1 MPKMHPRL
9 VDWLLLVLVLFEA
22 LSGLTTFLVGKPSG
36 QWLFRLHGIVGLAL
50 VVLVIWKIT
59 RVSPRVSSGRVAA
72 SGLILSL
79 AVFLLVVLA
88 IGTGV
93 TWVSFQVP
101 LGYPNGINLHVI
113 FGLLLLVLI
122 SLHTWMRHKP
132 LPKVQLTSRRNL
144 MSALWVG
151 TLGLGT
157 YWAQQQTVQQFD
169 LQGALR
175 RFTGSREAKGPL
187 PVTMW
192 MFDTVPFIDLTT
204 WQMKVSGEVQAPL
217 SFSWDEWQ
225 QQPTVSENIV
235 LDCTGGWFKEEL
247 WEGVPVAH
255 LLDAAGP
262 LKAGRW
268 VSFRSLSGYRW
279 SYSLEEARNLT
290 LAWRMNHELLSPGHG
305 FPVRLVAPGHRG
317 FQWVKWVDEILVL
330 PEADLGQWGAIFSSG
345 LRTQNGPQ
353 NSGNQ

>member
-1 MPKMHPRL
+1 MPRMHPRL
-9 VDWLLLVLVLFEA
+9 VDWLLLVLVLFET

-50 VVLVIWKIT
+50 VVLVIWKMA
-59 RVSPRVSSGRVAA
+59 RVSPRVSSGRVA

-101 LGYPNGINLHVI
+101 LGYPNGINLHVV
-113 FGLLLLVLI
+113 FGLALLVLI

-132 LPKVQLTSRRNL
+132 LPKAELTSRRNL

-151 TLGLGT
+151 TLGMGAFWT
-157 YWAQQQTVQQFD
+157 QQRMGQQLE

-175 RFTGSREAKGPL
+175 RFTGSREAEGPL

-192 MFDTVPFIDLTT
+192 MFDTVPSIDLAT
-204 WQMKVSGEVQAPL
+204 WRLNVSGEVQTPL

-225 QQPTVSENIV
+225 QQPTVSEKV
-235 LDCTGGWFKEEL
+235 TLDCTGGWFKKEL

-255 LLDAAGP
+255 LLDTAGP
-262 LKAGRW
+262 FTSGGW

-279 SYSLEEARNLT
+279 SLSMEEARNAT
-290 LAWRMNHELLSPGHG
+290 LAWRMNNEPLSPAHG

-317 FQWVKWVDEILVL
+317 FQWVKWVNEIRVL
-330 PEADLGQWGAIFSSG
+330 PEADFGQWGAIFASG
-345 LRTQNGPQ
+345 LRTQTGPEE
-353 NSGNQ
+353 